1 MEIAT
6 SSAEDSSQMRS
17 IALVTMVFLPGT
29 FFAVSLTPF
38 PCLPLP
44 DRHDHIVSDRV
55 KFAEH
60 LLNVI
65 LQLDGWVQQWK

>member
-29 FFAVSLTPF
+29 FFAVSLAPF
-38 PCLPLP
+38 PCLPS
-44 DRHDHIVSDRV
+44 DHHDHIVSDRV

-65 LQLDGWVQQWK
+65 LQLDTWVQQWK